1 MVIVDWCLYIFFF
14 FFFKQKTAYEMRIS
28 DWSSDV
34 CSSDL
39 KAKVIACLPENGTA
53 VLNADDPRVMAMA
66 DRFAGSIIT
75 FGLAEQAALRAEQVR
90 SAWPERLSFTAVY
103 QGQAVEIRT
112 RLCGTHWASAV
123 LAALAVGLAAGIPNR
138 KSP

>member
-1 MVIVDWCLYIFFF
+1 
-14 FFFKQKTAYEMRIS
+14 MRIS

-34 CSSDL
+34 CSSEL
-39 KAKVIACLPENGTA
+39 NGTA

-123 LAALAVGLAAGIPNR
+123 LAALAVGLAAGIPLDQEAKAIAPLEPLPSGQIGR
-138 KSP
+138 AHV

>member
-1 MVIVDWCLYIFFF
+1 
-14 FFFKQKTAYEMRIS
+14 MRIS

-34 CSSDL
+34 CSSEL
-39 KAKVIACLPENGTA
+39 NGTA

-123 LAALAVGLAAGIPNR
+123 LAALAVGLAAGIPLDQAAKAIASIEPYPSR
-138 KSP
+138 MYQIGRAHV